1 MFCIIFSDLTF
12 FCSYLSVLYFC
23 AYMQQ
28 VIYVPKC
35 DSRLSNNDLP
45 LYIQKLRCQALYY
58 ALKFSPTIENLGKVL
73 IYWFASTSWQLRT
86 NYCFLSPVCVNFR
99 KGRFPFTCFFF
110 FFSPQIRILRKHAIF
125 IKQKLVERLKSRGRY
140 IALHLRYEKDMLSF
154 TGCTYGLTR
163 EEADELRIMRLASI
177 FYRFVSYHVIARC
190 HAVIS

>member
-1 MFCIIFSDLTF
+1 
-12 FCSYLSVLYFC
+12 
-23 AYMQQ
+23 MQQ

-45 LYIQKLRCQALYY
+45 LYIQKLRCRTLYY

-73 IYWFASTSWQLRT
+73 FYWFASTSWQLRIH
-86 NYCFLSPVCVNFR
+86 YCFMSPVFLEREGSSLHV
-99 KGRFPFTCFFF
+99 FFF
-110 FFSPQIRILRKHAIF
+110 FPPPQIGILRKHAIF

-163 EEADELRIMRLASI
+163 VEADKLRIMRLASI
-177 FYRFVSYHVIARC
+177 FYSFVSCHVIDGCR
-190 HAVIS
+190 AVIC